1 MTMARKPM
9 AFSPDEVEL
18 AVAEPDMFDAPAELA
33 RELDALAPVP
43 AGAAVPIVPKKRRW
57 LGVLAAAVGG
67 LISLAVGLAIDNLI
81 RDLFSRSDWLGWLA
95 VALTAIAAVALI
107 ALAGR
112 EIASLFRLRRIS
124 HIHQR
129 ALETVTADDR
139 KEALAV
145 IG

>member
-67 LISLAVGLAIDNLI
+67 LVSLAVGLAIDNLI
-81 RDLFSRSDWLGWLA
+81 RDLI
-95 VALTAIAAVALI
+95 ALLVGRAAVASR
-107 ALAGR
+107 G
-112 EIASLFRLRRIS
+112 
-124 HIHQR
+124 
-129 ALETVTADDR
+129 
-139 KEALAV
+139 
-145 IG
+145 